1 MGSVLLVGGEP
12 MQTAPQVVKFGDLPP
27 SGFIRKLT
35 ILSAAGVFLDG
46 YDLSIISVALV
57 LLIPQLHPS
66 ALSVGYVGAAAVAG
80 MFFGALVLGN
90 LTDRVGRRKMYLLDL
105 LFFVVFAILAAL
117 AQNIWELIA
126 FRFLLGIGLGADYP
140 ISSTITAE
148 FSPILRRGRNLVLTI
163 GGFTMGALVSY
174 VVALA
179 LLNTGPDAWR
189 FMLATGAIP
198 AIVVIF
204 LRRSIPESPRWLM
217 QTGDSQGAVRIAS
230 TMASNA
236 GYALDKDNP
245 GLGSAPSGGGSV
257 HLGDLKRLFRRD
269 LLRLTIFASVTW
281 MLFDIGNYATIVFTP
296 TLLDKIK
303 GSTLTGSVL
312 VSGGVEIVGLIGIAV
327 TFLLVDKVGR
337 KPIQVVG
344 FGILVIAF
352 IALGFISNPGFLLL
366 AIFFVVV
373 LFADQGPGITTYLY
387 AGEIFPTSVR
397 ASGHGVATATSRIG
411 AFLGIVAL
419 PVFVSSVGLRP
430 ALITFGVADLI
441 ALALTVWLAPEPK
454 ATELRNEGVASARA

>member
-1 MGSVLLVGGEP
+1 
-12 MQTAPQVVKFGDLPP
+12 MQTKPQTVTFGELP
-27 SGFIRKLT
+27 SSSFVRKLT

-57 LLIPQLHPS
+57 LLTPQFHPNS
-66 ALSVGYVGAAAVAG
+66 FEVGFVGAAAVAG

-90 LTDRVGRRKMYLLDL
+90 LTDKVGRRKMYLLDL

-117 AQNIWELIA
+117 SQDIWELIA
-126 FRFLLGIGLGADYP
+126 FRFLLGVGLGADYP

-163 GGFTMGALVSY
+163 GGFTAGAFISY
-174 VVALA
+174 LVALA
-179 LLNTGPDAWR
+179 LLHTGPDAWR

-198 AIVVIF
+198 AIVVVF

-217 QTGDSQGAVRIAS
+217 QSGDSEGALKIA
-230 TMASNA
+230 TTLASNA
-236 GYALDKDNP
+236 GYELDQANP
-245 GLGSAPSGGGSV
+245 GLGSKLPLGGSV
-257 HLGDLKRLFRRD
+257 KLGDLKLLFSRD
-269 LLRLTIFASVTW
+269 LVRLTIFASVTW

-312 VSGGVEIVGLIGIAV
+312 VSGGVQFIGLIGIAI
-327 TFLLVDKVGR
+327 TFLLVDRVGR
-337 KPIQVVG
+337 KPIQVYG
-344 FGILVIAF
+344 FGLLVVAF
-352 IALGFISNPGFLLL
+352 IVLGIVSNPSFLVL

-373 LFADQGPGITTYLY
+373 VFSDQGPGITTYLF

-441 ALALTVWLAPEPK
+441 GLLLTVWLAPEPK
-454 ATELRNEGVASARA
+454 ATELRSDLGSSDGTVQAPAAVSPT